1 MQDWVSANGWVGQTV
16 VSVALV
22 CALLAVLVRFSAR
35 LPRRELRSMW
45 FFWVLGAMLWLVANI
60 AAWHGEAPWW
70 TQVLDGA
77 AVLIGLASLQILVVL
92 VFRLLMPAVG
102 LGTPRIA
109 QDLTFLALALG
120 AGFYSLSYWGVDP
133 SRIFTTSAVLTAVL
147 AFAMQDTLGNVLG
160 GVVLQLDNS
169 LRVGDMVR
177 VDDISG
183 TVVDVRW
190 RYTAIETADRE
201 TVVVPNSWL
210 MKNRFRVLRPKGQD
224 PLVVRRTVFFHVDV
238 NVPPSTV
245 MAVMNQAVA
254 DAGIATVSTHRA
266 ANSVLLDVTAGYCR
280 YGLRYWLADPD
291 ADTPTDS
298 KVRMH
303 VLAALERNG
312 IRLGAVQEQRTT
324 VNDAQAQEAQA
335 RLEHSRR
342 LATVQRTAL
351 FQGLT
356 VPEQELLAQ
365 HLVHAHFVAG
375 GVLTRQGAA
384 AHWLYL
390 IVQGTVSITTEK
402 AGVATRV
409 SELGDGEF
417 FGEVGML
424 TGEPR
429 GATVTAL
436 TDVACYRLDKQGF
449 AQVLMARPEIAQ
461 EIALVIEQRQSGMSA
476 AVDRA
481 LMVQTDNRQEALL
494 SRIKHFFGM
503 VG

>member
-1 MQDWVSANGWVGQTV
+1 MPSWIIADHWVGHTQI
-16 VSVALV
+16 SVALSCV
-22 CALLAVLVRFSAR
+22 LLAILVRLGTR

-45 FFWVLGAMLWLVANI
+45 FFWVLGILAWLAANTLAWQGSALWGPYLLDGSAAML
-60 AAWHGEAPWW
+60 
-70 TQVLDGA
+70 
-77 AVLIGLASLQILVVL
+77 GLAALQLGVVL
-92 VFRLLMPAVG
+92 VFQLLMPAVG
-102 LGTPRIA
+102 LGSPRIA
-109 QDLTFLALALG
+109 QDLTFLGLALG
-120 AGFYSLSYWGVDP
+120 AGLYGLSHWGVDP
-133 SRIFTTSAVLTAVL
+133 SRLFTTSAVLTAVL

-169 LRVGDMVR
+169 LRVGDAVR

-190 RYTAIETADRE
+190 RYTAIETTDLE

-210 MKNRFRVLRPKGQD
+210 MKNRFRVLRPKGQE
-224 PLVVRRTVFFHVDV
+224 PLVVRRTVPFHVDTIV
-238 NVPPSTV
+238 APSRV

-254 DAGIATVSTHRA
+254 DASIATVSTHRA
-266 ANSVLLDVTAGYCR
+266 AATVLLEVTAGYCR
-280 YGLRYWLADPD
+280 YGLRYWLTDPE

-298 KVRMH
+298 QVRMH

-312 IRLGAVQEQRTT
+312 IRLGAVQEQRSM
-324 VNDAQAQEAQA
+324 VNDAQAREAQA
-335 RLEHSRR
+335 QLEHARR
-342 LATVQRTAL
+342 LVTVQRTAL

-356 VPEQELLAQ
+356 TAEQELLAQ

-390 IVQGTVSITTEK
+390 IVQGRVRVTAEK
-402 AGVATRV
+402 AGVVTPV
-409 SELGDGEF
+409 SELGEGEF

-436 TDVACYRLDKQGF
+436 TDVECYRLDKQGF
-449 AQVLMARPEIAQ
+449 ALVLMARPEIAQ
-461 EIALVIEQRQSGMSA
+461 EIATVIERRQSGMSA
-476 AVDRA
+476 AVDHA
-481 LMVQTDNRQEALL
+481 LKAQTDSRQEPLL
-494 SRIKHFFGM
+494 IRIKNFFGM
-503 VG
+503 TA

>member
-1 MQDWVSANGWVGQTV
+1 MQEGGIAGVWVGQGLL
-16 VSVALV
+16 SVALV
-22 CALLAVLVRFSAR
+22 CALLGVLLRFATR

-45 FFWVLGAMLWLVANI
+45 FFGVLGALAWLAAN
-60 AAWHGEAPWW
+60 AVAWHGNALWW
-70 TQVLDGA
+70 PHLLDGA
-77 AVLIGLASLQILVVL
+77 AALIGLAALQLVVVL
-92 VFRLLMPAVG
+92 VFQLFMPAVG
-102 LGTPRIA
+102 LGSPRIA
-109 QDLTFLALALG
+109 QDLTFLGLALG
-120 AGFYSLSYWGVDP
+120 AGFYGLSHWGVDP
-133 SRIFTTSAVLTAVL
+133 SRLFTTSAVLTAVL

-169 LRVGDMVR
+169 LRVGDVVR
-177 VDDISG
+177 IDDISG

-210 MKNRFRVLRPKGQD
+210 MKNRFRVLRPQGHE
-224 PLVVRRTVFFHVDV
+224 PLAVRRTVQFQVDA
-238 NVPPSTV
+238 NVAPSRV

-254 DAGIATVSTHRA
+254 DAGIATVSPHRA
-266 ANSVLLDVTAGYCR
+266 ASTVLLEVTAGYCR
-280 YGLRYWLADPD
+280 YGLRYWLADPH

-298 KVRMH
+298 QVRMH

-312 IRLGAVQEQRTT
+312 IRLGAVQEQRAM
-324 VNDAQAQEAQA
+324 VNDAQAREAQA
-335 RLEHSRR
+335 QLEQARR

-356 VPEQELLAQ
+356 AAEQEVLAQ

-390 IVQGTVSITTEK
+390 IVQGRVGITAEQ
-402 AGVATRV
+402 AGVVTPV
-409 SELGDGEF
+409 SELGEGEY

-436 TDVACYRLDKQGF
+436 TDVECYRLDKQGF
-449 AQVLMARPEIAQ
+449 ALVLMARPEIAQ
-461 EIALVIEQRQSGMSA
+461 EIAVVIEQRQSGMSA

-481 LMVQTDNRQEALL
+481 RRLQSDSRQDALL
-494 SRIKHFFGM
+494 SRIKQFFG
-503 VG
+503 VAG